1 MTPLEKYVEEYNRR
15 ETLWSSRPRL
25 VTFPLSTAHRRVIR
39 QRVEGELSPENLW
52 RDGEASPEEAREKR
66 DRLRAVLNSL

>member
-15 ETLWSSRPRL
+15 EVLWSGRPQL
-25 VTFPLSTAHRRVIR
+25 ITFPLGTAHRRIIR

-52 RDGEASPEEAREKR
+52 RDGEASPEEARGRAKY
-66 DRLRAVLNSL
+66 LNAVLNSL